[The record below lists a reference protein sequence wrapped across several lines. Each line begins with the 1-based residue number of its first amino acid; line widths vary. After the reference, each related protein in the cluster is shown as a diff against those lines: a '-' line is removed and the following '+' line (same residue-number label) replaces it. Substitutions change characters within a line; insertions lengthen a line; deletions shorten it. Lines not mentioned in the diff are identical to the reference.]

1 MPDFMKVLIIEDEVP
16 AAEKLERYLHRYND
30 EIIVLDKLSSV
41 TSAAEWLEER
51 QHELDLIFM
60 DIQLT
65 DGKSF
70 EIFEK
75 VEIKKPIIFITAFD
89 EYAIDA
95 FKVNSI
101 DYLLKPITFDD
112 LSNSLD
118 KLKKFKESLTEEVPS
133 FNQLKAA
140 LSQLQQKSYKTRF
153 MVKLG
158 EHIKSITVNTIA
170 FFYAE
175 GRNVYLYTTENRKFI
190 IDFKLEE
197 LEDLLDPT
205 LFYRVNRSYV
215 IHIDAIQDV
224 IVYSNSRLKIIPK
237 LAYDKE
243 IIVSRDKVGP
253 FKEWLSGS

>member
-1 MPDFMKVLIIEDEVP
+1 MKVLIIEDEIP
-16 AAEKLERYLHRYND
+16 AAEKLERYLHRYD
-30 EIIVLDKLSSV
+30 DKIEVLEKLSSV
-41 TSAAEWLEER
+41 ETAVNWLKSH
-51 QHELDLIFM
+51 QSDLDLIFM

-70 EIFEK
+70 EIFGQ
-75 VEIKKPIIFITAFD
+75 VEINKPIIFITAFD

-95 FKVNSI
+95 FKVSSI

-112 LSNSLD
+112 LSNALD
-118 KLKKFKESLTEEVPS
+118 KLKKFKESLSEAPAI
-133 FNQLKAA
+133 NQLKNA
-140 LSQLQQKSYKTRF
+140 LNQLQQKTYKTRF

-158 EHIKSITVNTIA
+158 EHIKSITTSA
-170 FFYAE
+170 TEFFYAE

-197 LEDLLDPT
+197 LEELLDPE
-205 LFYRVNRSYV
+205 LFYRVNRSY
-215 IHIDAIQDV
+215 IINIEAIQDV

-237 LAYDKE
+237 LEFDKE

>member
-1 MPDFMKVLIIEDEVP
+1 MRVLIIEDEIP
-16 AAEKLERYLHRYND
+16 AAEKLERYLNKHD
-30 EIIVLDKLSSV
+30 ESIEVLEKLQTVESSV
-41 TSAAEWLEER
+41 RWLNEN
-51 QHELDLIFM
+51 QSQVDLIFM
-60 DIQLT
+60 DIQLI

-75 VEIKKPIIFITAFD
+75 VKITKPIIFITAFD

-112 LSNSLD
+112 L
-118 KLKKFKESLTEEVPS
+118 
-133 FNQLKAA
+133 KAA
-140 LSQLQQKSYKTRF
+140 LEKLNNLKKNFAGTASPNFDHIQLALNQLQKNYKTRF

-158 EHIKSITVNTIA
+158 EHIKTITTDQVE

-175 GRNVYLYTTENRKFI
+175 GRDVYLYTTENRKFI

-197 LEDLLDPT
+197 LENLLDPAK
-205 LFYRVNRSYV
+205 FYRANRSY
-215 IHIDAIQDV
+215 IINIDYIKDV
-224 IVYSNSRLKIIPK
+224 VVYSNSRLKIKPN

-243 IIVSRDKVGP
+243 IIVSRDKVNT
-253 FKEWLSGS
+253 FKDWLSGG